1 MREHRYFAYIMAS
14 RSGVLYIGVTSDLE
28 NQAREHKEGTYDGFT
43 KKYKCHRLVY
53 YEVYD
58 YIHAAIG
65 REKELKGWSRAK
77 KIALIESMNPRW
89 EDLSESWGREFLI
102 RGQSMK
108 QADEARARQ
117 IKLQLDGSSP
127 KSQTTGD

>member
-1 MREHRYFAYIMAS
+1 MQEHRYFAYIMAS

-58 YIHAAIG
+58 YIQAAIG
-65 REKELKGWSRAK
+65 REK
-77 KIALIESMNPRW
+77 
-89 EDLSESWGREFLI
+89 D
-102 RGQSMK
+102 
-108 QADEARARQ
+108 
-117 IKLQLDGSSP
+117 
-127 KSQTTGD
+127 